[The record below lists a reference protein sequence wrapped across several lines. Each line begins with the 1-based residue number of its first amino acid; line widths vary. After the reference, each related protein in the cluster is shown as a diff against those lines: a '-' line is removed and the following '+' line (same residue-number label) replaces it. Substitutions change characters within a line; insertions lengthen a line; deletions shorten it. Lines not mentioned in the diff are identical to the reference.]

1 MLNAY
6 SPISALRF
14 NHRRPNVFSM
24 GALLEYSTLKK
35 SFKKLSRLS
44 VFGITL
50 ALTKEPSVAISVLAL
65 TNDTWRLKC

>member
-1 MLNAY
+1 MHILQSRYYVLTTVAQTY
-6 SPISALRF
+6 FL
-14 NHRRPNVFSM
+14 M
-24 GALLEYSTLKK
+24 GALLEHSALKK

>member
-1 MLNAY
+1 MLVLSSWYYVLTTVAQTY
-6 SPISALRF
+6 
-14 NHRRPNVFSM
+14 FSM
-24 GALLEYSTLKK
+24 GALLEHSTLKK